1 MAVEVEFHKGTFEEF
16 FAPVEQKHPG
26 LAAILKNEFT
36 DYVESGR
43 QRTPS
48 IFGRDAPYT
57 QPPQALQACL
67 MHIHVKIP
75 PARFP
80 KGVAQHDRTCQKNKP
95 GEDAALVYVPGELE
109 ENRYLLLAFLWP
121 DAHGRARD
129 RMTMKYLSRMAKD
142 WRDRN

>member
-1 MAVEVEFHKGTFEEF
+1 MEVEVEFHKGTFAEF
-16 FAPVEQKHPG
+16 FEPVELKHAR
-26 LAAILKNEFT
+26 LSEILKTEFT
-36 DYVESGR
+36 EYVRSGR
-43 QRTPS
+43 MRTPS

-67 MHIHVKIP
+67 MHIHIKIP

-80 KGVAQHDRTCQKNKP
+80 QGVAQHDRCCPRNRP

-109 ENRYLLLAFLWP
+109 EHRFLLLAFLWP

-129 RMTMKYLSRMAKD
+129 RNTMKYLARLARD
-142 WRDRN
+142 WRDKN